1 LKYLSFLRPDQQA
14 SIGKLE
20 NDKVIELLESGGAFT
35 SLKKVLS
42 NDSLDQLEEG
52 AVYNPDEITY
62 LPPIPDPDKI
72 ICIGLNYSNHI
83 AETGRSPDA
92 KYPVIFTRFADTLV
106 AHKQPIVRPRQS
118 EKLDYEGELAV
129 IIGKT
134 VRHVS
139 EEEALDYIAGY
150 SCFNDASVRD
160 WQRHASHFTPGKNFP
175 ASGGFGPYLVSPD
188 EIAELGSQHVRT
200 RLNGEVLQEQPI
212 ADLIFP
218 VAKLIAYISAFTTLR
233 PGDVIATGT
242 PGGVGYART
251 PPLWMKPGDTVS
263 VAIDEV
269 GTLENPIIAE

>member
-20 NDKVIELLESGGAFT
+20 NDKVIELLETGGAFT

-42 NDSLDQLEEG
+42 NVTLDQLEEG
-52 AVYNPDEITY
+52 AIYNPDEITY

-106 AHKQPIVRPRQS
+106 AHRQPIVRPTQS
-118 EKLDYEGELAV
+118 DKLDYEGELAV

-134 VRHVS
+134 ARHVS
-139 EEEALDYIAGY
+139 EADAIQYVAGY

-175 ASGGFGPYLVSPD
+175 ASGGFGPYLVSTD
-188 EIAELGSQHVRT
+188 EVAELGKQHVRT
-200 RLNGEVLQEQPI
+200 RLNGEVLQDQAL

-251 PPLWMKPGDTVS
+251 PPLWMKPGDEVS
-263 VAIDEV
+263 VSIDQI
-269 GTLENPIIAE
+269 GTLVNPVIAE

>member
-20 NDKVIELLESGGAFT
+20 NDKVIELLETGGAFT

-42 NDSLDQLEEG
+42 NDTLDQLEEG
-52 AVYNPDEITY
+52 AIYNPDEITY

-106 AHKQPIVRPRQS
+106 AHRQPIVRPTQS
-118 EKLDYEGELAV
+118 DKLDYEGELAV

-134 VRHVS
+134 ARHVS
-139 EEEALDYIAGY
+139 EADAIQYVAGY

-175 ASGGFGPYLVSPD
+175 ASGGFGPYLVSTD
-188 EIAELGSQHVRT
+188 EVAELGKQHVRT
-200 RLNGEVLQEQPI
+200 RLNGEVLQDQAL

-251 PPLWMKPGDTVS
+251 PPLWMKPGDEVS
-263 VAIDEV
+263 VSIDQI
-269 GTLENPIIAE
+269 GTLVNPVIAE

>member
-1 LKYLSFLRPDQQA
+1 MKYLSFLRPDQQA

-20 NDKVIELLESGGAFT
+20 NDKVIELLETGGAFT

-42 NDSLDQLEEG
+42 NDTLDQLEEG
-52 AVYNPDEITY
+52 AIYNPDEITY

-106 AHKQPIVRPRQS
+106 AHRQPIVRPTQS
-118 EKLDYEGELAV
+118 DKLDYEGELAV

-134 VRHVS
+134 ARHVS
-139 EEEALDYIAGY
+139 EADAIQYVAGY

-175 ASGGFGPYLVSPD
+175 ASGGFGPYLVSTD
-188 EIAELGSQHVRT
+188 EVAELGKQHVRT
-200 RLNGEVLQEQPI
+200 RLNGEVLQDQAL

-251 PPLWMKPGDTVS
+251 PPLWMKPGDEVS
-263 VAIDEV
+263 VSIDQI
-269 GTLENPIIAE
+269 GTLVNPVIAE

>member
-20 NDKVIELLESGGAFT
+20 NDKVIELLETGGAFT

-42 NDSLDQLEEG
+42 NDTLDQLEEG
-52 AVYNPDEITY
+52 AIYNPDEITY

-106 AHKQPIVRPRQS
+106 AHRQPIVRPTQS
-118 EKLDYEGELAV
+118 DKLDYEGELAV

-134 VRHVS
+134 ARHVS
-139 EEEALDYIAGY
+139 EADAIQYVAGY

-175 ASGGFGPYLVSPD
+175 ASGGFGPYLVSTD
-188 EIAELGSQHVRT
+188 EVAELGKQHVRT
-200 RLNGEVLQEQPI
+200 RLNGEVLQDQAL

-251 PPLWMKPGDTVS
+251 PPLWMKPGDEVS
-263 VAIDEV
+263 VSIDQIGILV
-269 GTLENPIIAE
+269 NPVIAE